1 MAKAAVVN
9 DEDLELDTDKQA
21 PPKKSSLK
29 KIILWAVLGLVLL
42 GGIGVG
48 ALFLTGNGEKLTGL
62 LSAADATQTG
72 EASADGKTPN
82 AKGKKTSKKKEPP
95 APAQY
100 YAFDPP
106 FVVNFADETQLRF
119 LQVTMEVM
127 TRDPLIVEVVKTHS
141 PAIRNS
147 ILLLLS
153 GQTYADL
160 ITREGK
166 EKIRADSL
174 AEIQK
179 VLKEQTGKDGVEAVY
194 FTGFV
199 MQ

>member
-21 PPKKSSLK
+21 PPRKGSLK
-29 KIILWAVLGLVLL
+29 KIILWAALGLVTL
-42 GGIGVG
+42 GGIGAG
-48 ALFLTGNGEKLTGL
+48 ALFLTGNVEKLTSW
-62 LSAADATQTG
+62 LSGAEAAES
-72 EASADGKTPN
+72 EAASPNGKN
-82 AKGKKTSKKKEPP
+82 AKGKKAGKKKEPP

-106 FVVNFADETQLRF
+106 FVVNFADETHVRF
-119 LQVTMEVM
+119 LQVSMEVM
-127 TRDPLIVEVVKTHS
+127 TRDPQVVETVKTHT

-147 ILLLLS
+147 ILLLLGS
-153 GQTYADL
+153 QTYADL

-179 VLKEQTGKDGVEAVY
+179 VLKDQTGKDGVEAVY

>member
-9 DEDLELDTDKQA
+9 DEDLDLDTDKQA
-21 PPKKSSLK
+21 PPKKGSLK
-29 KIILWAVLGLVLL
+29 KIILWAALGLLLL
-42 GGIGVG
+42 GGTGAG
-48 ALFLTGNGEKLTGL
+48 ALFLTGNGEKLTSW
-62 LSAADATQTG
+62 LSGA
-72 EASADGKTPN
+72 EASESEEASPSGKDT
-82 AKGKKTSKKKEPP
+82 KGKKTGKKKEAP

-106 FVVNFADETQLRF
+106 FVVNFADETQMRF
-119 LQVTMEVM
+119 LQVSMEVM
-127 TRDPLIVEVVKTHS
+127 TRDPMVIEAVKTHS
-141 PAIRNS
+141 PAIRNG

-153 GQTYADL
+153 GQTYDDL
-160 ITREGK
+160 ISREGK

-174 AEIQK
+174 AEIRK
-179 VLKEQTGKDGVEAVY
+179 ALKEQTGKDGVEAVY